1 MCSVEFRIALREQFM
16 QPRNR
21 LFRRLPRAQHL
32 PHVAQRAAQHEHA
45 FGTGFQMQQ
54 RGRIV
59 AIHGF
64 ERGVARIEPGDAGAH
79 DEHEQD
85 GIAADGRGQPAA
97 DGELFSHDV
106 P

>member
-1 MCSVEFRIALREQFM
+1 
-16 QPRNR
+16 
-21 LFRRLPRAQHL
+21 
-32 PHVAQRAAQHEHA
+32 
-45 FGTGFQMQQ
+45 MQQ